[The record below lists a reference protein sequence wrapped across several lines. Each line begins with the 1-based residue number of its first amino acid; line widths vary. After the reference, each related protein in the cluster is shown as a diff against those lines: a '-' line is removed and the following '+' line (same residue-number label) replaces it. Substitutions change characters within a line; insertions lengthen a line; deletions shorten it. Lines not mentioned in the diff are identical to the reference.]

1 MAQAGDIF
9 VQPKLPEAATWFYF
23 SALLAVALFFKFS
36 RLLSMR
42 NWDVLT
48 LFLPAPALLLL
59 TETHGT
65 WIGYLWLMAACL
77 YFFIRCV
84 VDLALVSRPA
94 LSPNLNLGGLIWLG
108 AALFVSLIYVA
119 VTNPVDAGEAAV
131 VSPVPVTKAEQQLE
145 KVGEQVSGR
154 PVADEEDSRA
164 IRTWVGRSLAVVCHL
179 AIVLGLV
186 FIGYRH
192 FQDLHAGVA
201 AATFYLLL
209 PYTYLLLPF
218 TRLHVGQWHH
228 IWPMVLLIWAIASYR
243 RPTVAGLLL
252 GLASATVYVPL
263 FTLPVWI
270 SFYLRR
276 GLGRFL
282 GAFALSAGLCIAV
295 VCIVLW
301 INGPLPR
308 SLSEIWTVTDWQPW
322 KELEQGTLGFWT
334 GVKWAPAYR
343 LPVFI
348 AYLAFAGTLA
358 VWPSPKNL
366 AHLIALSAASLIGI
380 QFWYADQGGIH
391 LFWYLPLLMLLVFRP
406 NLADRRPPVIQPET
420 DWLNRFGRKLG
431 RHAIKLLRLPHPP
444 VHVG

>member
-36 RLLSMR
+36 RLLSVR

-65 WIGYLWLMAACL
+65 WIGYLWLMAVSL
-77 YFFIRCV
+77 YFFIRCLT
-84 VDLALVSRPA
+84 DLSLVSRPA

-108 AALFVSLIYVA
+108 GALFLSLIYVA

-131 VSPVPVTKAEQQLE
+131 VSPVPVNKAEQQLE
-145 KVGEQVSGR
+145 KVGEQVSGH
-154 PVADEEDSRA
+154 PIADEAEGRT
-164 IRTWVGRSLAVVCHL
+164 IRVWVGRTLAIVCHL

-186 FIGYRH
+186 CIGYWH

-218 TRLHVGQWHH
+218 TRLQVGQWHH

-243 RPTVAGLLL
+243 RPAVAGLLL
-252 GLASATVYVPL
+252 GLATATVYVPL

-282 GAFALSAGLCIAV
+282 GAFALSAGLCVAV
-295 VCIVLW
+295 VSVILW
-301 INGPLPR
+301 VNGELPR
-308 SLSEIWTVTDWQPW
+308 SLREIWIVTDWQPW

-348 AYLAFAGTLA
+348 AYLAFACTLA

-366 AHLIALSAASLIGI
+366 AHLLALTAASLIGI

-406 NLADRRPPVIQPET
+406 NLADRRPPIIQPET
-420 DWLNRFGRKLG
+420 DWLHRLGRKLG
-431 RHAIKLLRLPHPP
+431 RHAVKLLHLPHPP
-444 VHVG
+444 VQVG

>member
-1 MAQAGDIF
+1 
-9 VQPKLPEAATWFYF
+9 
-23 SALLAVALFFKFS
+23 
-36 RLLSMR
+36 
-42 NWDVLT
+42 
-48 LFLPAPALLLL
+48 
-59 TETHGT
+59 
-65 WIGYLWLMAACL
+65 
-77 YFFIRCV
+77 

-295 VCIVLW
+295 VCIVL
-301 INGPLPR
+301 
-308 SLSEIWTVTDWQPW
+308 
-322 KELEQGTLGFWT
+322 
-334 GVKWAPAYR
+334 
-343 LPVFI
+343 
-348 AYLAFAGTLA
+348 
-358 VWPSPKNL
+358 
-366 AHLIALSAASLIGI
+366 
-380 QFWYADQGGIH
+380 
-391 LFWYLPLLMLLVFRP
+391 
-406 NLADRRPPVIQPET
+406 
-420 DWLNRFGRKLG
+420 
-431 RHAIKLLRLPHPP
+431 
-444 VHVG
+444 